1 MTLIS
6 QTQKANQQVNMLTR
20 TAEIFRFKTVVFV
33 LLFKKM
39 LENNQEARGP
49 VQETSGVNTEELQV
63 SQNPKEWTK
72 KKKPKHKIKNVF
84 SNVQI
89 SSLSAGRKKKSK
101 YIKSTNF

>member
-1 MTLIS
+1 
-6 QTQKANQQVNMLTR
+6 MLTR

-39 LENNQEARGP
+39 FENNQEARGP

-63 SQNPKEWTK
+63 SQNSNERTK
-72 KKKPKHKIKNVF
+72 KKQKIKNVF

-89 SSLSAGRKKKSK
+89 SSLSAGREKKSK

>member
-1 MTLIS
+1 
-6 QTQKANQQVNMLTR
+6 MLTR

-63 SQNPKEWTK
+63 SQNSNERTK
-72 KKKPKHKIKNVF
+72 KKTKNKIKNVF

-89 SSLSAGRKKKSK
+89 SSLSAGREKKEQI
-101 YIKSTNF
+101 Y